1 MNTSEPLTEQS
12 ASRSIPD
19 AINTIDDALSI
30 VISMRSGTMEDR
42 EGAIQHLE
50 ASHTNPG
57 WPAIL
62 RELLV
67 QPTFKEAGASVVELL
82 GHLDV
87 LAYSRNEAKQIVAR
101 LLDGAEQW
109 TTWTKWFD
117 VPDRDELRLRLEV
130 LARCESWSEELVD
143 FVTFFFRAS
152 VSDLY
157 QEAAIA
163 LGRHLH
169 RSPGL
174 RSYLSKYAA
183 SRSVPLDRPIQLNG
197 QRMMRRLLIALSA
210 ARGTEVPKL
219 KLADEPLPIQRDH
232 DENGVLPLPEAQ
244 ADLFALLLAAEL
256 ALIYEED
263 ASPLLPVL
271 DRLIECVAHHNPATL
286 ARSVVNAFGKLLVRR
301 GTAET
306 TEHWWQT
313 MFEGQRDLL
322 RRSKSIG
329 FARRV
334 SALRRVDELLHT
346 MILMSPEASVERH
359 VRGLLDDSHGDE
371 QRLILMRLLTWA
383 TREYRTR
390 PTWSDSLL
398 LDASERLRHDTSDTH
413 VDTSVVLAWHEQAI
427 RRTSSPHFSSMV
439 SAPEAASGSL
449 QFLNRLLSAMPTQH
463 AWLSHDDY
471 TRALISMLIIDQTQ
485 HVQAPADQ
493 IAMVMAR
500 HGFRVRSVDLGRK
513 SFGARRG
520 TPNAATTSIYL
531 RLLAWEKSG
540 AEDLIDPST
549 LHRIDDERVLLALT
563 PPTRRSP
570 LLSMLADAFEHQ
582 LRWHLRG
589 EAGFSADSYL
599 ALISVRRP
607 HYALYRAMQT
617 VCTDR
622 TYTDATGAV
631 VSVGELLAA
640 YADDAEHSVHAVTAS
655 DDRQGESNDSPAL
668 VAPIDQGFVRSIRRL
683 RTRMTSLAD
692 PATDVR
698 IRLTHLA
705 ELLGETPG
713 GQPPRY
719 GTFLAVLTELNE
731 PDEPLIRAGYPTWS
745 DHTLDS
751 IETTLRDEMDR
762 LRAAV
767 HELLPDDWESG
778 DEAREAVND
787 ARGAIHAMRT
797 EVAVALPAAEANLL
811 LHALHVLDH
820 ELREWNDSIDRIL
833 EHWPE
838 QRLHPD
844 EIDFKACDHVLSD
857 IRQLNH
863 PVLNSYLL
871 DLLWRILRTWAKE
884 DGPEDPWAHEL
895 TLLDWGVTKTEDDDA
910 QTDSWH
916 DAIVMS
922 WRDLLDSAMERQE
935 ERRVRAL
942 IENDRYASLR
952 LQPESA
958 ELLERAHR
966 WCLDRYLLTTAHQAR
981 TDVRAGRGQPPPTRW
996 ATIGSFVGNFS
1007 TMWVALLMGAIF
1019 MLDFGDAW
1027 AAMADPDIG
1036 DIRGITLSFLI
1047 AIVAAFV
1054 YIYFNLRQKSRPSP
1068 GESPVVLRRSQLVR
1082 AGSFTG
1088 ACLAFSAIIVTVLWW
1103 LLSRTDEVVLGVW
1116 AIGHIIVWSG
1126 FAIFIG
1132 VFLGLLAGH
1141 AMRGSS
1147 S

>member
-1 MNTSEPLTEQS
+1 MSPNEPPTEQS
-12 ASRSIPD
+12 TSRTIPD
-19 AINTIDDALSI
+19 AINTIDDALS
-30 VISMRSGTMEDR
+30 VVRWMRSGTMEDR

-50 ASHTNPG
+50 ANHTDSG

-82 GHLDV
+82 GHLDG
-87 LAYSRNEAKQIVAR
+87 LAHSRNEAKQIVAR
-101 LLDGAEQW
+101 LLDGAGQW

-130 LARCESWSEELVD
+130 LARCESWTEELVD

-169 RSPGL
+169 HSTGL

-183 SRSVPLDRPIQLNG
+183 SRSVPLDRPIHLNG

-210 ARGTEVPKL
+210 ARGTEVPQL
-219 KLADEPLPIQRDH
+219 KLADEPLPILRDH
-232 DENGVLPLPEAQ
+232 NEDGVIQLPESQ

-256 ALIYEED
+256 ALIYERD
-263 ASPLLPVL
+263 ASSLLPVL
-271 DRLIECVAHHNPATL
+271 DRLIERVAHHNPATVS
-286 ARSVVNAFGKLLVRR
+286 RTVVNTFGKLLVRR
-301 GTAET
+301 GSPEAMD
-306 TEHWWQT
+306 HWWRT

-322 RRSKSIG
+322 RRSKQIG
-329 FARRV
+329 FSRRV

-346 MILMSPEASVERH
+346 MILMSPEASVERN
-359 VRGLLDDSHGDE
+359 VRWLLEDGRDDE
-371 QRLILMRLLTWA
+371 QWLILLRLLTWA
-383 TREYRTR
+383 MREYRTL
-390 PTWSDSLL
+390 PKWGDSLL
-398 LDASERLRHDTSDTH
+398 LEVSEKFRHENSDTH
-413 VDTSVVLAWHEQAI
+413 VDTTVVLAWHQLAI
-427 RRTSSPHFSSMV
+427 RRTSLSHSSSMV
-439 SAPEAASGSL
+439 SAPEATSRSL
-449 QFLNRLLSAMPTQH
+449 QLLNRLLTTMPTQH
-463 AWLSHDDY
+463 AWLSHDEH
-471 TRALISMLIIDQTQ
+471 TRALITMLIVDQTQ
-485 HVQAPADQ
+485 HIQAPLDQ
-493 IAMVMAR
+493 IAMVMAH
-500 HGFRVRSVDLGRK
+500 HGVRVRSVDMGQK

-520 TPNAATTSIYL
+520 TPNAVTTSIYL

-589 EAGFSADSYL
+589 EAGFSADAYL

-607 HYALYRAMQT
+607 HQALYRAMQT

-622 TYTDATGAV
+622 TYTDAAGTV
-631 VSVGELLAA
+631 VPVGDLIAA
-640 YADDAEHSVHAVTAS
+640 YADDEERAVHAGADTDA
-655 DDRQGESNDSPAL
+655 RPGESYGSPAL
-668 VAPIDQGFVRSIRRL
+668 VAPIDQIFARSIRRL
-683 RTRMTSLAD
+683 RARMTSLAD

-698 IRLTHLA
+698 IRLTNLA

-745 DHTLDS
+745 DYTLDS
-751 IETTLRDEMDR
+751 IETALRDAMDR

-767 HELLPDDWESG
+767 HELLPEDWESG

-787 ARGAIHAMRT
+787 ARGAVHAMRT
-797 EVAVALPAAEANLL
+797 EVAVALPAAEATLL
-811 LHALHVLDH
+811 RQALDILDE
-820 ELREWNDSIDRIL
+820 ELRNWSDSIDRIL
-833 EHWPE
+833 EHWPK

-844 EIDFKACDHVLSD
+844 EVDFEACDQVLSD
-857 IRQLNH
+857 IQQLQH
-863 PVLNSYLL
+863 PILKSYLL
-871 DLLWRILRTWAKE
+871 DLLWRSLRTWVKE

-895 TLLDWGVTKTEDDDA
+895 TLLDWGVTKFDDDDT
-910 QTDSWH
+910 QS
-916 DAIVMS
+916 DALHHATIMS
-922 WRDLLDSAMERQE
+922 WRDLLDSAMGRQE
-935 ERRVRAL
+935 ERRVRTL
-942 IENDRYASLR
+942 VESDRYASLR
-952 LQPESA
+952 HQSESA
-958 ELLERAHR
+958 ELLERAYR
-966 WCLDRYLLTTAHQAR
+966 WCLDRYLLSTARLAR
-981 TDVRAGRGQPPPTRW
+981 TDVRASRGRVPPTRW
-996 ATIGSFVGNFS
+996 TTIGSFIGNFS

-1047 AIVAAFV
+1047 AIVAAFI

-1088 ACLAFSAIIVTVLWW
+1088 ACLAFSALIVTVLWW
-1103 LLSRTDEVVLGVW
+1103 LLSRTDEVVLGIW

-1147 S
+1147 